1 MGENWKRYSDKKR
14 VFKNSAGG
22 SINVLEKHK
31 TSSQA
36 LDKNRRLFLLTLAQD
51 LIDDSSPNRFN
62 YCLKEREA
70 ATALLKANGLDRFF
84 HLKRKQALK
93 AIKYTVKIVKE
104 GA

>member
-1 MGENWKRYSDKKR
+1 M
-14 VFKNSAGG
+14 FTQ
-22 SINVLEKHK
+22 EKHK